1 MIKCEGIKFLKGRK
15 RKVYSVT
22 NFKGEDKEKADRG
35 ENKKGESEFLEKGIA
50 AVKRLQK
57 RGKPKK
63 RGGKGSMKRAAFVDG
78 KQTGMV

>member
-35 ENKKGESEFLEKGIA
+35 EKQERRREEKA
-50 AVKRLQK
+50 N
-57 RGKPKK
+57 
-63 RGGKGSMKRAAFVDG
+63 F
-78 KQTGMV
+78 